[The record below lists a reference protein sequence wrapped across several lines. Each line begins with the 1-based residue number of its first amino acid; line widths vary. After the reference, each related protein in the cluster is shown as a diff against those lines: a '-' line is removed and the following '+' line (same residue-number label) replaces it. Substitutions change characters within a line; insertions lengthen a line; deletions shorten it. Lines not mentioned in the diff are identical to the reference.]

1 MFDNVFGFCIGK
13 IMPAQ
18 LHWWFSGLSGWMFA
32 AVWIRNEQRHKW
44 MWVNE
49 KRYYSGELQ
58 SV

>member
-1 MFDNVFGFCIGK
+1 MIDNLITNSIGK
-13 IMPAQ
+13 MMAPRIHA
-18 LHWWFSGLSGWMFA
+18 WISNVTGWMFA
-32 AVWIRNEQRHKW
+32 AVWIRDEQRHKS